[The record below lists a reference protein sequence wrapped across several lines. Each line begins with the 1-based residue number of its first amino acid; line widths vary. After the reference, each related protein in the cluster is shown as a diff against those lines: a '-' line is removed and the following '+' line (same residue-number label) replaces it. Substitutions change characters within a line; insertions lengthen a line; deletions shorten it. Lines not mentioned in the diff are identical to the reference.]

1 MYLCVCL
8 YGNGMDRGELDL
20 FKFQIRTTMMMM
32 MMIMFMMGK
41 GDNSSLLMVGG
52 GPYPCN

>member
-32 MMIMFMMGK
+32 MIMFMMGK